1 MLEMAHREKSR
12 QCNLLII
19 GLFWRQSGVV
29 AGHREIKQRRI
40 VQEVQPPLLYE
51 GCAANAPLSRQ
62 NSGAV
67 GNNNRINLQL
77 MTILLLEA
85 LGNGLDKVIVE
96 LLLNQVD
103 GTTTEATTHNA

>member
-1 MLEMAHREKSR
+1 MGVHREKSR

-62 NSGAV
+62 NARAV
-67 GNNNRINLQL
+67 GNNNRINLRL
-77 MTILLLEA
+77 VTILLLKA
-85 LGNGLDKVIVE
+85 LGNGSNEVIVE
-96 LLLNQVD
+96 FLLNHVD
-103 GTTTEATTHNA
+103 GTTTEATTHNT